1 MVLKD
6 EPVEILLSKYGLWDE
21 FVKLYKE
28 KRGTTLWP
36 PQVSALESGALD
48 DKNFLM
54 VSSAGSGKTHI
65 AEIIIFHSVMNKT
78 KPAVYLAPYNALV
91 EQKAEDFKDLFESPQ
106 LGFKVSK
113 STLEDEIDDLTKLS
127 KSNIIVMTYEKFD
140 YYLRNY
146 PIFVSSLSC
155 VIIDEFHM
163 IGEVT
168 RGPPLEILV
177 ALLKEKFPTVK
188 LVGLSAVIPN
198 SKDISLWLDANI
210 CNMGKWR
217 KNPLY
222 EGIYDLT
229 KKSIEFYDQNKNL
242 ITKESVNSYCGD
254 IVCNIIIDFI
264 KKWGSI
270 ENSNKPQVLVFA
282 PKRKY
287 CVDLAEKI
295 SEYLGKVEIV
305 RGSMISVNVLEEI
318 SKKLD
323 SSDGGDTYLI
333 KTLKKTIST
342 SGVAFH
348 HAGLSSKVKRILE
361 KEFEESNLLV
371 LVSTTTLAAG
381 INLPVKRVIITEPKV
396 GLGDMFV
403 SDYKNLAGRA
413 GRPKY
418 TSEPGECVI
427 VSDRPIFTE
436 SYKKNYIFAS
446 IEPLESKIN
455 LKEHLGIILNLARG
469 YPSVGEIVG
478 ILDKSL
484 FGMQKNKQKK
494 DLEIPI
500 DLSLSTLKNMGFLN
514 KNKDQLNLTPF
525 GESVSKQIIH
535 PVSAYTIIQNLHKF
549 KDRSVDKTLFKDI
562 LLSICGTPEFNDWER
577 IWPNK
582 RNPFSEREK
591 IREQLGFININKL
604 DDMDKI
610 INTVNIILD
619 WTDEKTYK
627 EIFGNNFIDSTY
639 WGTSDIGERI
649 APIFARTI
657 RTIRIILKESDTKLY
672 EIFDGI
678 LENLQYMTFYG
689 VKEEHVQFI
698 KLGIVKNRNIF
709 KNLEKND
716 ITTVDDLII
725 KDIRELSTLLGK
737 ELSIS
742 LKRKAIKSKL
752 PKENQEKELL
762 KVDAFSLGIEL
773 SLFDRLFE
781 TSEKKFELAIED
793 SMKILEPYLSVTP
806 FHDQSI
812 SKPEFEGYLK
822 DSKGKTLSTIEGG
835 KFKLC
840 IECKSTTKLTK
851 LVNTDS
857 ALEVLKKC
865 PATQYTHKV
874 VIGTPG
880 FEENAKQSAEDHNI
894 LLIPISVYARLLLL
908 AKQNKINE
916 LILASIFNEI
926 GELTTT
932 KLKII
937 IDKGTQEQ
945 KMN

>member
-6 EPVEILLSKYGLWDE
+6 EPVEILSTKYGLWDE

-28 KRGTTLWP
+28 KRGPDLWP
-36 PQVSALESGALD
+36 PQVNALENGALD
-48 DKNFLM
+48 NKNFLM

-91 EQKAEDFKDLFESPQ
+91 EQKTDDFKDLFESPQ
-106 LGFKVSK
+106 LGLKVSK
-113 STLEDEIDDLTKLS
+113 STLEDESDDLAKLT

-146 PIFVSSLSC
+146 PKFVSSLSC

-177 ALLKEKFPTVK
+177 ALLKEKFSTVK

-210 CNMGKWR
+210 CNMGNWR

-222 EGIYDLT
+222 EGVYDLT
-229 KKSIEFYDQNKNL
+229 KKSIEFYDQSKNL
-242 ITKESVNSYCGD
+242 VTKESVNSYCGD

-270 ENSNKPQVLVFA
+270 KNSNKPQVLVFA

-295 SEYLGKVEIV
+295 SEYLSKVEIV
-305 RGSMISVNVLEEI
+305 RGSMISANVLEEI
-318 SKKLD
+318 SKKMD
-323 SSDGGDTYLI
+323 SSDGGDNYLI

-361 KEFEESNLLV
+361 KEFEEGNLLV

-396 GLGDMFV
+396 GLDDMMV

-484 FGMQKNKQKK
+484 FGVQKNKQRK

-535 PVSAYTIIQNLHKF
+535 PISAYIIIRNLHKF
-549 KDRSVDKTLFKDI
+549 KDMSADKTLFKDI
-562 LLSICGTPEFNDWER
+562 LLSICATPEFNDWER
-577 IWPNK
+577 MWSK
-582 RNPFSEREK
+582 RNLFSEREK
-591 IREQLGFININKL
+591 IREELGFTNINRL
-604 DDMDKI
+604 DDIDKI
-610 INTVNIILD
+610 INTVNVILD
-619 WTDEKTYK
+619 WMDEKTYK
-627 EIFGNNFIDSTY
+627 EIFENNVIDSTY

-657 RTIRIILKESDTKLY
+657 RTIRIILKESDIKLY
-672 EIFDGI
+672 ETFEEI
-678 LENLQYMTFYG
+678 LEHLQYMTLFG
-689 VKEEHVQFI
+689 VKKEHVPFV
-698 KLGIVKNRNIF
+698 KLGIVRSRNTF
-709 KNLEKND
+709 RNLEKNG
-716 ITTVDDLII
+716 INTVDDLIT
-725 KDIRELSTLLGK
+725 KDIRELSKMIGK
-737 ELSIS
+737 DLSIS
-742 LKRKAIKSKL
+742 LKRRAIKAKL
-752 PKENQEKELL
+752 PKESQEKELL
-762 KVDAFSLGIEL
+762 KIHAFSMGIEL

-781 TSEKKFELAIED
+781 TAEKQFELAIED
-793 SMKILEPYLSVTP
+793 SMKNLEPFLSVTP
-806 FHDQSI
+806 FHDQSV

-822 DSKGKTLSTIEGG
+822 DSKGRTLSTIEGE

-851 LVNTDS
+851 LVSTDS

-865 PATQYTHKV
+865 PANQYTHKV

-880 FEENAKQSAEDHNI
+880 FEDNAKKSAEEHNI
-894 LLIPISVYARLLLL
+894 LLIPISVYARVLLL

-916 LILASIFNEI
+916 LVLATIFSEI
-926 GELTTT
+926 GELTED
-932 KLKII
+932 KLKTI
-937 IDKGTQEQ
+937 IDKVAKER
-945 KMN
+945 NVV